1 MPRSIDRRRFRAS
14 ALVAAC
20 ALAGLMSGCSSGRI
34 AQTAGMVPAV
44 PGYNADSPDGSV
56 ALRDVVVVYKEGGY
70 RAGDTAPL
78 ALHLFNNTTNQTI
91 KLTRVTSS
99 RGEVCL
105 AGSGQVPIGAGTPI
119 PLPSNST
126 STLPTPSVS
135 SPSASASESA
145 SASASGSPSASASAS
160 PTPSGQGAS
169 VACNAT
175 LNVSVPPMGYATLT
189 PDVGTYLAVRGLKE
203 DVPPAGDVGLTFT
216 FEGPN
221 RTIEGVRAPVTTPF
235 SPLPRSPLPLEPSE

>member
-1 MPRSIDRRRFRAS
+1 
-14 ALVAAC
+14 
-20 ALAGLMSGCSSGRI
+20 MSGCSSGRI

-78 ALHLFNNTTNQTI
+78 ALHLFNKTTNQTI
-91 KLTRVTSS
+91 KLTRVTSPS
-99 RGEVCL
+99 GEVCL

-126 STLPTPSVS
+126 STLPTPSAS
-135 SPSASASESA
+135 SPSASASASASESASASA
-145 SASASGSPSASASAS
+145 SASASGSPSASASSS
-160 PTPSGQGAS
+160 PTPSSQGAS
-169 VACNAT
+169 VACSAT

-203 DVPPAGDVGLTFT
+203 DVPPAGEVDLTFT